1 MNENLWSFEC
11 PLKALVACFKL
22 YFALNCAYSKECY
35 ETWMII
41 QLLVYK
47 IKTPFDKP
55 TAVINTILIK
65 FSNV

>member
-47 IKTPFDKP
+47 IKT
-55 TAVINTILIK
+55 
-65 FSNV
+65 